1 VDKEQSHFSNY
12 HNPRH
17 LLRNNNN
24 NNKISLNELD
34 QTPDLGLRIP
44 GWLQN
49 ASDVIAAIL
58 GRCTTVS
65 SFVTISPSSIS
76 AMPAMDLHVVEDT
89 WPVFSTTSY
98 SIMPT
103 RDHI

>member
-1 VDKEQSHFSNY
+1 MPAKAAGCRRKQHDGVT
-12 HNPRH
+12 R
-17 LLRNNNN
+17 
-24 NNKISLNELD
+24 
-34 QTPDLGLRIP
+34 PDLGLRIP

-49 ASDVIAAIL
+49 AGDEIAAIL

-76 AMPAMDLHVVEDT
+76 AMPAMDLHVVADT

>member
-1 VDKEQSHFSNY
+1 MPAKAAGCRRKQQDAGESSMT
-12 HNPRH
+12 
-17 LLRNNNN
+17 
-24 NNKISLNELD
+24 ELPD
-34 QTPDLGLRIP
+34 PDLGLRIP